1 VQATEIPVQLDATA
15 SLMDHTRDATV
26 NAFQTATGTLAA
38 LGALNRQWV
47 GFSPL
52 SNFSGSFDAA
62 NRPFTWSGAAQG
74 LNFGGSIL
82 LPDLNGATIPVT
94 WNTANMTANGSL
106 GALLLHHFNG
116 CGNRAEVVVLD
127 TATSADLGITK
138 ISSPPNPTLGQNLTF
153 TITVTNPSMTAV
165 TGVVVTDKLP
175 AGLTYVSDDGGGA
188 YVPATGLWTVGSL
201 AASGSATLNVVA
213 TLTTTDPVANR
224 AQITAASPLDTNPAN
239 NQAKVT
245 LNAVQSADLSI
256 DVSGPAG
263 PVIPGASVTYTL
275 RLLTSAM
282 IRPTTSSSPKASPRS
297 RRCTL
302 RVP

>member
-1 VQATEIPVQLDATA
+1 V
-15 SLMDHTRDATV
+15 
-26 NAFQTATGTLAA
+26 AFQTATGTLAA